1 MTYLKLT
8 ITSFLFLMVNF
19 SFAGTNLYTDSFG
32 NTTGTVDGQSVNLY
46 TDSFGNTTGSVGGK
60 PINSYTDSF
69 GNTTGR

>member
-46 TDSFGNTTGSVGGK
+46 TDSFGNTTG
-60 PINSYTDSF
+60 
-69 GNTTGR
+69 R